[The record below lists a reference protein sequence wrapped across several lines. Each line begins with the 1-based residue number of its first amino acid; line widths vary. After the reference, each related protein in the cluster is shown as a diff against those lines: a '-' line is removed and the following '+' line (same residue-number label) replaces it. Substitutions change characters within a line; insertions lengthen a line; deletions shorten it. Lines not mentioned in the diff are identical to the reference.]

1 MQLTVALGQIDLVLG
16 DREANLATVR
26 QIAARAEMAGADLL
40 VLPELWGTG
49 YLLEQAHELSDPLG
63 KGLFEEVA
71 VLAARHHLAIVG
83 SLLERDG
90 EQVYNTA
97 TLYDAQGKRLHSYRK
112 THLIGLMQE
121 DQYLGAG
128 QQAEVFE
135 AAWGASACAI
145 CYDLRFPELFRRY
158 ALAGAGVIIIPAEWP
173 TARIEHWRTLLRARA
188 IENQAVVIACNRVG
202 SDRANQFGGHSV
214 VIDPWGNILVEGD
227 DQAGLLTA
235 TVDLDTVAKARN
247 FLPVFRDRRVDLY

>member
-16 DREANLATVR
+16 NREANLATVR

-90 EQVYNTA
+90 EHVYNTA

-121 DQYLGAG
+121 DRYLGAG

-135 AAWGASACAI
+135 TAWGTSACAI

-158 ALAGAGVIIIPAEWP
+158 ALAGAGVMIIPAEWP

-202 SDRANQFGGHSV
+202 SDRANHFGGHSV

-227 DQAGLLTA
+227 DQTGLLTA
-235 TVDLDTVAKARN
+235 SVDLDSIAKARE
-247 FLPVFRDRRVDLY
+247 FLPIFRDRRVELY

>member
-1 MQLTVALGQIDLVLG
+1 MQLTVALAQIDLVLG
-16 DREANLATVR
+16 DREANLATIR

-49 YLLEQAHELSDPLG
+49 YLLEQAHKLSDALG

-121 DQYLGAG
+121 DRYLGAG

-135 AAWGASACAI
+135 TAWGTSACAI

-227 DQAGLLTA
+227 DQASLLTA
-235 TVDLDTVAKARN
+235 SIDLDSIAKARD
-247 FLPVFRDRRVDLY
+247 FLPVFRDRRVELY

>member
-1 MQLTVALGQIDLVLG
+1 MQLTVALGQIALVLG

-26 QIAARAEMAGADLL
+26 QIAARAEMVGADLL

-49 YLLEQAHELSDPLG
+49 YMLEQAHTLSDPLG

-71 VLAARHHLAIVG
+71 ILAARHHLAIIG

-90 EQVYNTA
+90 KQVYNTA

-128 QQAEVFE
+128 QQAEIFDT
-135 AAWGASACAI
+135 AWGKSACAI

-173 TARIEHWRTLLRARA
+173 TVRIEHWRTLLRARA

-214 VIDPWGNILVEGD
+214 VIDPWGNVLVEGD
-227 DQAGLLTA
+227 DQSGLLTA
-235 TVDLDTVAKARN
+235 SVDLDSVAKARD

>member
-1 MQLTVALGQIDLVLG
+1 MQLTVALAQIDLVLG

-49 YLLEQAHELSDPLG
+49 YLLEQAHELSDTLG

-121 DQYLGAG
+121 DRYLGAG

-135 AAWGASACAI
+135 TVWGTSACAI

-235 TVDLDTVAKARN
+235 SIDLDSIAKARD
-247 FLPVFRDRRVDLY
+247 FLPVFRDRRVELY

>member
-1 MQLTVALGQIDLVLG
+1 MQLTVALAQIDVVLG

-49 YLLEQAHELSDPLG
+49 YMLEQAHELSDALG

-90 EQVYNTA
+90 AQVYNTA

-121 DQYLGAG
+121 DLYLGAG

-135 AAWGASACAI
+135 TAWGTSACAI

-173 TARIEHWRTLLRARA
+173 TTRIEHWRTLLRARA

-227 DQAGLLTA
+227 DQTSLLTA
-235 TVDLDTVAKARN
+235 SVDLDNIAKARD
-247 FLPVFRDRRVDLY
+247 FLPVFRDRRVELY

>member
-26 QIAARAEMAGADLL
+26 QLAARAEMAGAELL

-49 YLLEQAHELSDPLG
+49 YMLEQAQALSDPLG

-71 VLAARHHLAIVG
+71 ILAARHHLAIVG

-97 TLYDAQGKRLHSYRK
+97 TIYDAQGKRLQSYRK
-112 THLIGLMQE
+112 THLIGLMHE
-121 DQYLGAG
+121 DRYLGAG
-128 QQAEVFE
+128 QQADVV
-135 AAWGASACAI
+135 ATAWGTSACAI

-158 ALAGAGVIIIPAEWP
+158 ALAGAAVMIIPAEWP

-214 VIDPWGNILVEGD
+214 VIDPWGNVLVEGD

-235 TVDLDTVAKARN
+235 TVDLETVAKARD